1 MLDDYLLHIPLAA
14 DPGISGQTPCVLG
27 GQGYS
32 TCSASQ
38 YLPNA
43 HSVNKAL
50 GRQSHGQ
57 RPVAGPFGYVGTVT
71 AILMGGPTPA
81 VRRTKQAICARSHTA
96 AAFP

>member
-1 MLDDYLLHIPLAA
+1 MLDDYLLHIPLEA

-43 HSVNKAL
+43 HSVNKAS
-50 GRQSHGQ
+50 GT
-57 RPVAGPFGYVGTVT
+57 PVPWPT
-71 AILMGGPTPA
+71 ACRWSIW
-81 VRRTKQAICARSHTA
+81 ICGNRYGDPDGWADARGSKD
-96 AAFP
+96 